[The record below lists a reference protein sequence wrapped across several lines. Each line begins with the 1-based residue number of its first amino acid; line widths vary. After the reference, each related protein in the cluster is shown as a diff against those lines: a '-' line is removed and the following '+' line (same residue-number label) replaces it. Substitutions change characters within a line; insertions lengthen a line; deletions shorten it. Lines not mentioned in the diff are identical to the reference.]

1 MPVYKSKD
9 GKSYYAYFYY
19 TDWAGTL
26 KRKKKTGFSKKKD
39 AQNYEKN
46 FCNSMEATTDITFN
60 NLVNAYMDDCKIRL
74 KATTCQT
81 KENIISTKLLP
92 YFGKTPIK
100 DITTL
105 MVRKWQNEM
114 LSSTQNYAQTY
125 LKSVNSQLSAIFNYS
140 VKYYGLTKNPVALT
154 ESIGRKESGRLDFWT
169 LQEFNKFY
177 EIAKE
182 DPTDKLLFLLL
193 FFSGMRLGELLALS
207 QRKFAFTTNNV
218 FGVKID
224 KTYVRLKG
232 VDYLQ
237 YPKTDSSIRFVA
249 LPKFLISEIE
259 YYISL
264 IYGYEPNDRIFPFT
278 PHNVRSRFYRLIEKT
293 GLKKIRVH
301 DLRHSHAS
309 LLINLGYTTKLIS
322 ERLGHKNEIETTK
335 IYIHL
340 YPNKHSNA
348 VADLDALNP
357 NQNTISAQDFPNLSE
372 QIFTE
377 QSKLFAVLNSF
388 KAV

>member
-154 ESIGRKESGRLDFWT
+154 ESIGRKESG
-169 LQEFNKFY
+169 
-177 EIAKE
+177 I
-182 DPTDKLLFLLL
+182 
-193 FFSGMRLGELLALS
+193 
-207 QRKFAFTTNNV
+207 
-218 FGVKID
+218 
-224 KTYVRLKG
+224 
-232 VDYLQ
+232 
-237 YPKTDSSIRFVA
+237 
-249 LPKFLISEIE
+249 
-259 YYISL
+259 
-264 IYGYEPNDRIFPFT
+264 
-278 PHNVRSRFYRLIEKT
+278 
-293 GLKKIRVH
+293 
-301 DLRHSHAS
+301 
-309 LLINLGYTTKLIS
+309 
-322 ERLGHKNEIETTK
+322 
-335 IYIHL
+335 
-340 YPNKHSNA
+340 
-348 VADLDALNP
+348 
-357 NQNTISAQDFPNLSE
+357 
-372 QIFTE
+372 
-377 QSKLFAVLNSF
+377 
-388 KAV
+388 